1 MKDLLTLKNSA
12 EIFNFLSDLPA
23 AVDDFDALEINEFDS
38 ISPNKLEQERKKCYS
53 SVVSDGSVFSS
64 KCRRVKKRDF
74 RKLEK
79 SKSSANVLKTIFGE
93 SGGPEDMKTKNIRQT
108 GWDLHFKNIG
118 V

>member
-1 MKDLLTLKNSA
+1 MLKLKNSA

-23 AVDDFDALEINEFDS
+23 EVDDFDALEIREFDC
-38 ISPNKLEQERKKCYS
+38 ISNNKLDLERKKCATL
-53 SVVSDGSVFSS
+53 VVTDGSSVFSG

-93 SGGPEDMKTKNIRQT
+93 GGGPEDLKTKNIRQT
-108 GWDLHFKNIG
+108 G
-118 V
+118 